1 MSEELINDCR
11 ICCEKFNKTIR
22 KRLECPKCNCD
33 FCIKCVKR
41 YITTSEA
48 DPICMECKGE
58 WTFDFLTESLSKV
71 FMEKDYKQARE
82 KILLDKEIAL
92 LPETIPL
99 VELYKRTDEMRKEQE
114 LLIYQREKLSERIT
128 DLELEI
134 DTNENILR
142 GDEKLP
148 ERTIK
153 IECPCPTPQ
162 CRGFINRESY
172 NCAVCDVYIC
182 DMCRDIKKQGEP
194 HTCIRENI
202 QTTNLLRKDTKACP
216 KCATLI
222 FKIDGCDQMWCT
234 ECKTAFSWNTGEIA
248 KGRIHNPHYYEWQ
261 RTHGTLEPEENQC
274 GNLRNFYLYGWEIV
288 DVEFNRSLH
297 RKILELEE
305 ETIPEIAVVWDNTL
319 LRLDY
324 LLNNIDIK
332 EFSSKLQKKEKIYR
346 ANLINIDC
354 LRLYCQVV
362 KDMFNSGKV
371 DLVQE
376 LELRNYVND
385 TIKKAEKLYKIKCV
399 KIKYTKLSV
408 KKLGRRGY

>member
-1 MSEELINDCR
+1 MSEELIKDCS

-22 KRLECPKCNCD
+22 KPLECPKCNHA
-33 FCIKCVKR
+33 FCVKCVKR
-41 YITTSEA
+41 YITSSEA

-58 WTFDFLTESLSKV
+58 WTFEFLTESLSKV
-71 FMEKDYKQARE
+71 FMDNDYKQARE

-99 VELYKRTDEMRKEQE
+99 VELYKQTDEMRKQQDI
-114 LLIYQREKLSERIT
+114 LVYQRLKLSERIA

-142 GDEKLP
+142 GHEKLP
-148 ERTIK
+148 QRVIK

-172 NCAVCDVYIC
+172 NCAVCSVYIC
-182 DMCRDIKKQGEP
+182 DMCRDIKKPDEP
-194 HTCIRENI
+194 HICKRESI
-202 QTTNLLRKDTKACP
+202 QTTNLLREDTKACP

-261 RTHGTLEPEENQC
+261 RTHGTLQPEDNQC
-274 GNLRNFYLYGWEIV
+274 GGLKNFYLYGWKIV
-288 DVEFNRSLH
+288 SEDFNRSIH

-305 ETIPEIAVVWDNTL
+305 ETIPQINIEWDNTQ

-324 LLNNIDIK
+324 LLNNITIK
-332 EFSSKLQKKEKIYR
+332 EFASRLQNKEKTYR
-346 ANLINIDC
+346 SNVINVDC

-362 KDMFNSGKV
+362 KDMFNSENI
-371 DLVQE
+371 DQE
-376 LELRNYVND
+376 LELRNYVNE
-385 TIKKAEKLYKIKCV
+385 TIKKAERLYKVKCV
-399 KIKYTKLSV
+399 KIKYNMSSV
-408 KKLGRRGY
+408 KKLLRRGY